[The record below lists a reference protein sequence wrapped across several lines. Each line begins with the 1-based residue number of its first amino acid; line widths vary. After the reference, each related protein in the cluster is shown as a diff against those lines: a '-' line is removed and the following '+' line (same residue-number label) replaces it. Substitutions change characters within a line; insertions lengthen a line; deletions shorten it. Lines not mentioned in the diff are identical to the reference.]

1 MIDWINL
8 LIFIKKVDEPHD
20 LDLNTI
26 GSKDIEVNHG
36 SPIGAYTK
44 ESPMNYYFN
53 TLKKDQKI
61 DDFNN
66 NDSEI
71 KNDQKEL
78 LNKEIIIPKF
88 PDLSN
93 TKAEEDNFEMNSKDF
108 LENNRIIRNDLLH
121 NHFFQK
127 KINNDFIKEIYD
139 SINNDEKFDCQIN
152 AFPYNNQQKFIENKD
167 KNFMLFESFND
178 NVPKIINTSLKRNS
192 NEFFAKTNNYFEN
205 EIAQNLH
212 HDTQKKDYIE
222 REFSKNTPEF
232 QKFQTK
238 ITNSTRTEEY
248 MKAIPKKAPMHP
260 SGTIVN
266 EIYSNNNTSKCSK
279 NNYDLPLKY
288 DDKYSEILLKR
299 FDLKTRNSTENFD
312 ENIDENLSKDL
323 RKKLDE
329 HLSNNRENTSKFS
342 RVKKVENLYNN
353 RAYIND
359 DMTSF
364 KNMNSSVMNQNSDRL
379 KSSPI
384 ISIHIHE
391 SIKKDLKAPNE
402 KKSMYNEFKFL
413 EDYKLESVK
422 RKLQNELANKNST
435 TVGLSSIENTDNNSE
450 KPLYVLNME
459 IISSNCLSP
468 IVKENI
474 INLLKSNSNYVIL
487 F

>member
-1 MIDWINL
+1 
-8 LIFIKKVDEPHD
+8 
-20 LDLNTI
+20 
-26 GSKDIEVNHG
+26 
-36 SPIGAYTK
+36 
-44 ESPMNYYFN
+44 MNYYFN

-66 NDSEI
+66 NDSEV

-78 LNKEIIIPKF
+78 LNKEINIPKF

-108 LENNRIIRNDLLH
+108 LENNRIIRNDLIH

-139 SINNDEKFDCQIN
+139 SINNDEIFDCQIN
-152 AFPYNNQQKFIENKD
+152 AFPYNNQQKFNENKD
-167 KNFMLFESFND
+167 KNLMIFESFND
-178 NVPKIINTSLKRNS
+178 NVPKIINTSLPKINS
-192 NEFFAKTNNYFEN
+192 NEFFAKTNNYFYN

-212 HDTQKKDYIE
+212 DTQKKDYFE

-238 ITNSTRTEEY
+238 ITNSTRTEDY
-248 MKAIPKKAPMHP
+248 MKVLPKKTPMQP
-260 SGTIVN
+260 SGTIFN
-266 EIYSNNNTSKCSK
+266 ESYINNNSSKCSK

-299 FDLKTRNSTENFD
+299 FDLKSRNSTENFD

-323 RKKLDE
+323 RKKLDD
-329 HLSNNRENTSKFS
+329 HLLNNKENTSKFT
-342 RVKKVENLYNN
+342 RVKKVENLFNN
-353 RAYIND
+353 HAYIID

-364 KNMNSSVMNQNSDRL
+364 KNTNSSVMNQNSDRL

-391 SIKKDLKAPNE
+391 SIKKDIKAPND
-402 KKSMYNEFKFL
+402 KKNEYKFL
-413 EDYKLESVK
+413 EDYRLESVK
-422 RKLQNELANKNST
+422 NKIQNEQANKNST

-474 INLLKSNSNYVIL
+474 INLLRSNSNYVIL
-487 F
+487 FIFLFLKEIYKF